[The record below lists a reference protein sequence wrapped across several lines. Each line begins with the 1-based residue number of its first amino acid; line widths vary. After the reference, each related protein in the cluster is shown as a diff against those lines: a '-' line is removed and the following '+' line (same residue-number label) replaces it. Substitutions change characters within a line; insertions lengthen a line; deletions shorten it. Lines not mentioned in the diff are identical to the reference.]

1 MTRARIPT
9 IVIIVAGAGL
19 LVAAAVEQPS
29 RAMVLIAAVIVIAAA
44 TFTMRGDPPAA
55 EPSEAPAPS
64 SALRRPSKRN
74 EIALV
79 ATVISPSSN
88 ERSLA
93 DLQRILAGI
102 IVDERGKLVSSNGG
116 PLVATFGNASAA
128 VHAAQRML
136 SNVDALGRRLDRFIA
151 LSVGIDDSID
161 EATRLEQLTHQK
173 RIAVLVSG
181 AAATAAATALAPVEE
196 GLYSFAPLQQR
207 LPGF

>member
-1 MTRARIPT
+1 MRRAAL
-9 IVIIVAGAGL
+9 IVIIVAGVAL
-19 LVAAAVEQPS
+19 LVAPPTRLSVS
-29 RAMVLIAAVIVIAAA
+29 IAAVITILAAIVAMSA
-44 TFTMRGDPPAA
+44 TSGGT
-55 EPSEAPAPS
+55 PAPS
-64 SALRRPSKRN
+64 PELSVPAAPRKHRP
-74 EIALV
+74 ETVLV
-79 ATVISPSSN
+79 AKVSSPASS
-88 ERSLA
+88 ERSIV

-102 IVDERGKLVSSNGG
+102 IADERGKLVSSNGG

-151 LSVGIDDSID
+151 LSVGIDNSID
-161 EATRLEQLTHQK
+161 EATRLEQLTHEK

-181 AAATAAATALAPVEE
+181 SAARLAGAAALAPVEE